1 MFDFHIHSTVSFDGY
16 GMPEEMA
23 QAAAAAGLREICFT
37 DHIDDDPTGQNPHQ
51 RFTPEGYAA
60 AYDRLEV
67 PGLVIRRGM
76 EFGMLPD
83 NRATVADCLRWR
95 DFDFVLGSVHYAHG
109 QDVYYRPYWEG
120 KTQWEG
126 ERRYLENVLTCV
138 RVHDDF
144 DVLGH
149 LTYISKAQ
157 CNPTHRPIRMEDHR
171 EVVEEILKTL
181 VAKGKGLEINSS
193 GIFRSGDFLPPA
205 EYLIRFR
212 ELGGEIV
219 TMGSDAHTP
228 DRVGEYADRGLE
240 ILRDVF
246 GHVCTF
252 ERRRPVFH
260 KLK

>member
-1 MFDFHIHSTVSFDGY
+1 MFDFHMHSTVSFDGH
-16 GMPEEMA
+16 GTPEDMA
-23 QAAAAAGLREICFT
+23 RAAAAAGLKEICFT
-37 DHIDDDPTGQNPHQ
+37 DHIDEDPSGRNTNL
-51 RFTPEGYAA
+51 RFTTEAYAA
-60 AYDRLEV
+60 AYDGLEV
-67 PGLVIRRGM
+67 PGLIIRRGM

-83 NRATVADCLRWR
+83 NQGTIAECLRWR
-95 DFDFVLGSVHYAHG
+95 EFDFVLGSVHFAAG
-109 QDVYYRPYWEG
+109 EDVYDPPYWQG

-126 ERRYLENVLTCV
+126 ERRYLEDVLSCV
-138 RVHDDF
+138 RNHDDF

-149 LTYISKAQ
+149 MTYISKARN
-157 CNPTHRPIRMEDHR
+157 NPSQRPVALQEHR

-193 GIFRSGDFLPPA
+193 GIFRSGDFLPPK
-205 EYLIRFR
+205 EHLIRFR

-228 DRVGEYADRGLE
+228 NRVGEYADQALE

-252 ERRRPVFH
+252 AGRRPVFH
-260 KLK
+260 KL